1 MQLVYSSIFKQD
13 PPIMWLHCRWKPVSF
28 NLALSHINNQGI
40 LNFDPSPHHCSKWP
54 WTLEPR
60 DVWEW
65 RAYGAPEFCASCKW
79 LMGFGCSEVEHVSWI
94 CGHLMWTIVVVN
106 HWILGYSIGNMIKSR
121 WMECY
126 TFNEP
131 MMKIECSFMCFSL
144 VSFTRTHLVGQ
155 VSYTS
160 KAGFG
165 FHWIPPSQDLKA
177 GASILS
183 AGTHFYCSIILL
195 FLASSNNYQHF

>member
-1 MQLVYSSIFKQD
+1 
-13 PPIMWLHCRWKPVSF
+13 MWLHCRWKPVSF

-79 LMGFGCSEVEHVSWI
+79 LMGFGCSEVAHVSRI

-126 TFNEP
+126 SFNEP

-165 FHWIPPSQDLKA
+165 FHLHRIWKPEPVYSVLELTSTVQSYD
-177 GASILS
+177 
-183 AGTHFYCSIILL
+183 C
-195 FLASSNNYQHF
+195 FLQAVTNINIFSHR